1 MKKIAIGVGLMLVA
15 AAAAAFLL
23 RPKRT
28 VTTSSPAAYAEYQA
42 GQEDKQRMYSN
53 DAERHFRAA
62 LAKDPRF
69 LMAMVELASMEMG
82 RGSAETKEL
91 LERAERER
99 DGVTRRERLALDLL
113 RALSAGKQD
122 DATALARTLKE
133 DYRDPLAYETL
144 SRVLLQEGKTE
155 EAQAIYRD
163 WLRASP
169 NEARAY
175 NNLGYSAA
183 YRGDYDEAIA
193 DLKKYAYLA
202 PDQANP
208 FDSLGEIETGCGR
221 YEDAIADFQHALRI
235 KPDFDPSWQHLGL
248 AHEGKGDY
256 PGAREAYEKAWTVSK
271 TDIERMQIGLDLFY
285 LTLIHGDL
293 AAARQVADRIGA
305 LHPEEFP
312 DVSPILAP
320 ILVSAGG
327 NSRQALAELDAVH
340 IASPKEA
347 RKKEWIERLT
357 AQARAYVL
365 RDAGRLPDS
374 AAAFERLIRPPGKDR
389 SLSEQL
395 TSERCRAELAR
406 LKLRMGD
413 RAAARALIET
423 NRRVNPRLP
432 ETLRANAELA
442 AIEGLA

>member
-1 MKKIAIGVGLMLVA
+1 MKKIAIGAGLMLVA

-28 VTTSSPAAYAEYQA
+28 VTTSSPAAYAEYLA

-62 LAKDPRF
+62 LEKDPRF
-69 LMAMVELASMEMG
+69 MMAMVELAALKLG

-91 LERAERER
+91 LDRAERER
-99 DGVTRRERLALDLL
+99 DGVTRRERLAFELL

-122 DATALARTLKE
+122 EATALARTLKE

-169 NEARAY
+169 NEALAY

-248 AHEGKGDY
+248 AYQGKGDFT
-256 PGAREAYEKAWTVSK
+256 ASRDAYEKAWAVVKSEP
-271 TDIERMQIGLDLFY
+271 ERMAIGLDLFY
-285 LTLIHGDL
+285 LTITHGDRE
-293 AAARQVADRIGA
+293 AAKQALDRVAA
-305 LHPEEFP
+305 LHPEEYP
-312 DVSPILAP
+312 NVAPILAP
-320 ILVSAGG
+320 LLVSAEG
-327 NSRQALAELDAVH
+327 RPRAALAQLDALH
-340 IASPKEA
+340 FPLPAEA
-347 RKKEWIERLT
+347 RKRESIEKLILEV
-357 AQARAYVL
+357 RAYIL
-365 RDAGRLPDS
+365 RDTDRTAES
-374 AAAFERLIRPPGKDR
+374 AAAFEKVIRPLGKDR
-389 SLSEQL
+389 GLREQL

-413 RAAARALIET
+413 RASARALIET

-432 ETLRANAELA
+432 ETLRANAELE
-442 AIEGLA
+442 AIEGHA